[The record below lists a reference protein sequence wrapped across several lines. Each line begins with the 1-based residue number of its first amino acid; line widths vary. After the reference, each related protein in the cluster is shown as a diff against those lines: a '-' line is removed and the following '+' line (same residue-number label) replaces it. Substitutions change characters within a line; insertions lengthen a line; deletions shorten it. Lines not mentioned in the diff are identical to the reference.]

1 MSRRFL
7 DRIAAALH
15 GEPVRVFL
23 HYYRDATHAKPITF
37 GELRAQL
44 AERVATI
51 RAQTAPCDLVFIL
64 CDDPLRQIVWWL
76 ASLFAEVTPGI
87 LTPLTPKLDQAKYFQ
102 DLKALTEHYP
112 TAHLLVDDIA
122 ASAEYSAT
130 LPASRCLR
138 LESSGTS
145 DLAIPNNNGPL
156 IFQQSSGT
164 TGLRKGVLLSEQVVV
179 RQLDAYARA
188 IALGP
193 NDVIVSWL
201 PHYHDMGLVG
211 CLMQAVYQGT
221 PLVQTSPFVWLQ
233 KPEWLFAAIR
243 DHRGTLCWLPNFA
256 FNLLADRVSP
266 VTFGPDALGSLR
278 SVISCSEPVAV
289 ASLERFYE
297 PFAPIGLR
305 REALSSSY
313 ALAENTFAATQ
324 STPGAGVKIER
335 INRAKLE
342 VEHVAVADPD
352 GAPVA
357 SSGKAIANT
366 RIRLRQGER
375 ICADGEVGDIEIS
388 SDYLFDGYFG
398 VGAGKPA
405 FTADSWYITGD
416 YGYQR
421 DGELFVLG
429 RRDDLI
435 IRAGRNLHPA
445 DLERVLDAE
454 PEIRAGRVAAFGVFN
469 ESEGT
474 EDVVV
479 LAEFGGPR
487 VSDLDAVA
495 RSAQDRLSATLGVA
509 AQRVEIVRPNWL
521 VKSSSGK
528 ISRAGCRAKYLE
540 MLQRRESP
548 RVFVTGYADTIDDA
562 AKDSFRTFG
571 AESKVRTPTQIH
583 APGRISVGNWVS
595 IGRHGKIL
603 MQTDFSGSRAM
614 IEQHYPGVAHD
625 FDPRIFGPRDPVLKI
640 GDGTFI
646 GDFVFISCALSI
658 EIGKHV
664 VFSDRVFL
672 SDSNHHYENPELPI
686 LLQANTLGRP
696 IDIEDHAWIGIN
708 AVILEGVTVGRHS
721 IVSASSVVTSDVPP
735 YSVVAGN
742 PARVVRFICGKDGGE
757 PSASTPETE
766 SEDAAARL
774 LHWFSHEYRRTV
786 GLDESIL
793 RSGLMDSLASLRL
806 LAWIEAEF
814 HVSLSLA
821 DLLAAKIDSVRGLAA
836 FLDKEALSK

>member
-1 MSRRFL
+1 
-7 DRIAAALH
+7 
-15 GEPVRVFL
+15 
-23 HYYRDATHAKPITF
+23 
-37 GELRAQL
+37 
-44 AERVATI
+44 
-51 RAQTAPCDLVFIL
+51 
-64 CDDPLRQIVWWL
+64 
-76 ASLFAEVTPGI
+76 
-87 LTPLTPKLDQAKYFQ
+87 
-102 DLKALTEHYP
+102 
-112 TAHLLVDDIA
+112 
-122 ASAEYSAT
+122 
-130 LPASRCLR
+130 
-138 LESSGTS
+138 
-145 DLAIPNNNGPL
+145 
-156 IFQQSSGT
+156 
-164 TGLRKGVLLSEQVVV
+164 
-179 RQLDAYARA
+179 
-188 IALGP
+188 
-193 NDVIVSWL
+193 
-201 PHYHDMGLVG
+201 
-211 CLMQAVYQGT
+211 MQAVYQGT

-233 KPEWLFAAIR
+233 KPDWLVAAIR

-266 VTFGPDALGSLR
+266 AALQSDALGSLR
-278 SVISCSEPVAV
+278 AVVSCSEPVAA
-289 ASLERFYE
+289 ASLERFHE
-297 PFAPIGLR
+297 AFAPIGLR

-324 STPGAGVKIER
+324 SPPGAGVKIEH

-342 VEHVAVADPD
+342 VEHAAVADPA
-352 GAPVA
+352 GIAVA
-357 SSGKAIANT
+357 SSGRAISNT

-388 SDYLFDGYFG
+388 SDCQFDGYFG

-405 FTADSWYITGD
+405 FTADGWYITGD

-421 DGELFVLG
+421 DGEFFVLG

-445 DLERVLDAE
+445 DIERVLDGE
-454 PEIRAGRVAAFGVFN
+454 PEIKAGRVAAFGLFN
-469 ESEGT
+469 EGEGT

-479 LAEFGGPR
+479 LAQFGGSR
-487 VSDLDAVA
+487 VSDLDAIA
-495 RSAQDRLSATLGVA
+495 RSAQDCLSAALGVA

-540 MLQRRESP
+540 MLKRRESP
-548 RVFVTGYADTIDDA
+548 RVFITEYADTIDDES
-562 AKDSFRTFG
+562 KDSFRTFG

-583 APGRISVGNWVS
+583 APGRISIGNWVS
-595 IGRHGKIL
+595 LGRHGKIL
-603 MQTDFSGSRAM
+603 MQTDFSGSRKM

-625 FDPRIFGPRDPVLKI
+625 FDPRVFGPREPVLKI

-646 GDFVFISCALSI
+646 GDFVFISCARSI
-658 EIGKHV
+658 EIGRHV

-696 IDIEDHAWIGIN
+696 IVIEDHAWIGIN
-708 AVILEGVTVGRHS
+708 VVILEGVTIGRHS

-735 YSVVAGN
+735 FSVVAGN

-757 PSASTPETE
+757 PAASVPQE
-766 SEDAAARL
+766 AAENTTTRL
-774 LHWFSHEYRRTV
+774 LHWFTHEYRRTV

-814 HVSLSLA
+814 HVSLSMA
-821 DLLAAKIDSVRGLAA
+821 DLLAAKIDTARGLAA
-836 FLDKEALSK
+836 FLEKEAPSK

>member
-7 DRIAAALH
+7 DRFTAALH
-15 GEPVRVFL
+15 GDPARVFV
-23 HYYRDATHAKPITF
+23 HYYRSATNAEAVTF
-37 GELRAQL
+37 GGLRAQL
-44 AERVATI
+44 SERVATI
-51 RAQTAPCDLVFIL
+51 RAQAQPGDLVFIL

-76 ASLFAEVTPGI
+76 ASLFASVTPGI
-87 LTPLTPKLDQAKYFQ
+87 LTPLTPKLDQAKYFR

-112 TAHLLVDDIA
+112 TAHLLLDDVA

-130 LPASRCLR
+130 VPAARRLR
-138 LESSGTS
+138 LDPSGTAE
-145 DLAIPNNNGPL
+145 LTIPQCDGPL

-193 NDVIVSWL
+193 QDVIVSWL
-201 PHYHDMGLVG
+201 PLYHDMGLVG

-221 PLVQTSPFVWLQ
+221 PFVQTSPFVWLQ

-256 FNLLADRVSP
+256 FNLLTDRVSP
-266 VTFGPDALGSLR
+266 AALGPDALNSLR
-278 SVISCSEPVAV
+278 AVVSCSEPVV
-289 ASLERFYE
+289 ASSLERFRDA
-297 PFAPIGLR
+297 FAAIDLR
-305 REALSSSY
+305 PAALSSSY

-324 STPGAGVKIER
+324 SAPGGGVKIER

-342 VEHVAVADPD
+342 VEHVAAHDPE
-352 GAPVA
+352 GMSVA
-357 SSGKAIANT
+357 SSGKAISNT

-375 ICADGEVGDIEIS
+375 LCSDGEVGDIELS
-388 SDYLFDGYFG
+388 SDCQFDGYFG

-405 FTADSWYITGD
+405 FAADGWYLTGD

-429 RRDDLI
+429 RRNDLI

-445 DLERVLDAE
+445 DLERVLAAE
-454 PEIRAGRVAAFGVFN
+454 PEIKAGRVAAFGVFN

-487 VSDLDAVA
+487 ISDLAAIA
-495 RSAQDRLSATLGVA
+495 RSAQDRLSAELGVA
-509 AQRVEIVRPNWL
+509 PQRLEIVRPNWL

-540 MLQRRESP
+540 MLQRRAAP
-548 RVFVTGYADTIDDA
+548 RIFLTDYADTIDDA
-562 AKDSFRTFG
+562 TKDSFRTFG

-583 APGRISVGNWVS
+583 APGRISIGNWVS
-595 IGRHGKIL
+595 LGRHAKIL

-614 IEQHYPGVAHD
+614 IEQHYPQVAHD

-646 GDFVFISCALSI
+646 GDSVFISCALSI
-658 EIGKHV
+658 EIGRHV

-672 SDSNHHYENPELPI
+672 SDSNHCYDNPDLPI
-686 LLQANTLGRP
+686 LLQANTLGKA
-696 IDIEDHAWIGIN
+696 IVIEDHAWIGIN
-708 AVILEGVTVGRHS
+708 AVILEGVTIGRHS
-721 IVSASSVVTSDVPP
+721 IVSAASVVTSDVPP
-735 YSVVAGN
+735 FSVVAGN
-742 PARVVRFICGKDGGE
+742 PARVVRFICGKDGD
-757 PSASTPETE
+757 PAPVATPPKKD
-766 SEDAAARL
+766 EDVAARL
-774 LHWFSHEYRRTV
+774 LHWFAHECRRTISP
-786 GLDESIL
+786 DESVL
-793 RSGLMDSLASLRL
+793 RSGLMDSLSSLRL

-814 HVSLSLA
+814 TVSLSVV
-821 DLLAAKIDSVRGLAA
+821 DLLAAKIDTVRALAA
-836 FLDKEALSK
+836 LLQKEAQP

>member
-7 DRIAAALH
+7 DRFVAALH
-15 GEPVRVFL
+15 GEPARVFV
-23 HYYRDATHAKPITF
+23 HYYRDAARAEAITF
-37 GELRAQL
+37 GELRGQL

-51 RAQTAPCDLVFIL
+51 HAQAKSGDLVFIL

-76 ASLFAEVTPGI
+76 ASLFAGVTPGI

-112 TAHLLVDDIA
+112 TAHLLLDDIS

-130 LPASRCLR
+130 VPADRRLR
-138 LESSGTS
+138 LAPAGTAE
-145 DLAIPNNNGPL
+145 LKIPSHEGPL

-164 TGLRKGVLLSEQVVV
+164 TGLRKGVLLSEKIVI

-188 IALGP
+188 IALRAE
-193 NDVIVSWL
+193 DVIVSWL
-201 PHYHDMGLVG
+201 PLYHDMGLVG

-256 FNLLADRVSP
+256 FNLLAERVAP
-266 VTFGPDALGSLR
+266 TALGADALRSLR
-278 SVISCSEPVAV
+278 AVVSCSEPVVA
-289 ASLERFYE
+289 ASLERFRDA
-297 PFAPIGLR
+297 FAANGLR
-305 REALSSSY
+305 AEALSSSY

-324 STPGAGVKIER
+324 STPGCGVKIER

-342 VEHVAVADPD
+342 VEHVAVIDAE
-352 GAPVA
+352 GIAVA
-357 SSGKAIANT
+357 SSGKAITNT

-375 ICADGEVGDIEIS
+375 LCADGEVGDIELS
-388 SDYLFDGYFG
+388 SDCVFDGYFG

-405 FTADSWYITGD
+405 FTADGWYITGD

-429 RRDDLI
+429 RRNDLI

-445 DLERVLDAE
+445 DLERVVEAD
-454 PEIRAGRVAAFGVFN
+454 PEIKVGRVAAFGVFN

-487 VSDLDAVA
+487 VSDLSAIA
-495 RSAQDRLSATLGVA
+495 RSAQDRLSAELGVS

-528 ISRAGCRAKYLE
+528 ISRAGCRTKYLE
-540 MLQRRESP
+540 LLERRELP
-548 RVFVTGYADTIDDA
+548 RVFLTDYADTIDDA
-562 AKDSFRTFG
+562 TKDSFRTFG

-583 APGRISVGNWVS
+583 APGRISIGSWVS
-595 IGRHGKIL
+595 LGRHAKIL

-614 IEQHYPGVAHD
+614 IEQHYPHVAHD
-625 FDPRIFGPRDPVLKI
+625 FDPSIFGPRDPVLKI

-672 SDSNHHYENPELPI
+672 SDSNHCYDNPDLPI

-696 IDIEDHAWIGIN
+696 IVIEDHAWIGIN

-721 IVSASSVVTSDVPP
+721 IVSASAVVTSDVPP
-735 YSVVAGN
+735 FSVVAGN
-742 PARVVRFICGKDGGE
+742 PARVVRFICGKEGAAE
-757 PSASTPETE
+757 PATVTQKSN
-766 SEDAAARL
+766 EDRAARVL
-774 LHWFSHEYRRTV
+774 RWFAQECRRSVT
-786 GLDESIL
+786 LDESIL
-793 RSGLMDSLASLRL
+793 RSGLMDSLSSLRL

-814 HVSLSLA
+814 AVSLNIA

-836 FLDKEALSK
+836 LLEKEAQS

>member
-7 DRIAAALH
+7 DRFATALRS
-15 GEPVRVFL
+15 EPARVFV
-23 HYYRDATHAKPITF
+23 HYYRSAASAEAVTF
-37 GELRAQL
+37 GDLRAQL
-44 AERVATI
+44 TERVATI
-51 RAQTAPCDLVFIL
+51 RAQTQPGELVFIL

-76 ASLFAEVTPGI
+76 ASLFAGVTPGI
-87 LTPLTPKLDQAKYFQ
+87 LTPLTPKLDQAKYFD
-102 DLKALTEHYP
+102 DLKAITEHYP
-112 TAHLLVDDIA
+112 TAHLLLDDIA

-130 LPASRCLR
+130 VPADRRLR
-138 LESSGTS
+138 LEPSGTAE
-145 DLAIPNNNGPL
+145 LLIPGHDGSL

-188 IALGP
+188 IALRGD
-193 NDVIVSWL
+193 DVIVSWL
-201 PHYHDMGLVG
+201 PLYHDMGLVG

-221 PLVQTSPFVWLQ
+221 TLVQTSPFVWLQ

-243 DHRGTLCWLPNFA
+243 EHRGTLCWLPNFA
-256 FNLLADRVSP
+256 FNLLVDRVSP
-266 VTFGPDALGSLR
+266 AAFGAGALSSLR
-278 SVISCSEPVAV
+278 AVVSCSEPVVA
-289 ASLERFYE
+289 ASLERFRDT
-297 PFAPIGLR
+297 FAPIGLR
-305 REALSSSY
+305 AEALSSSY

-324 STPGAGVKIER
+324 SPPGAGVKIER

-342 VEHVAVADPD
+342 VEHLAVLDA
-352 GAPVA
+352 GGMAVA

-366 RIRLRQGER
+366 RIRLRQGDR
-375 ICADGEVGDIEIS
+375 HCGDGEVGDIELA
-388 SDYLFDGYFG
+388 SDCQFDGYFG

-405 FTADSWYITGD
+405 FTADGWYNTGD

-421 DGELFVLG
+421 DGELFVLS
-429 RRDDLI
+429 RRNDLI

-445 DLERVLDAE
+445 DIERVLDAE
-454 PEIRAGRVAAFGVFN
+454 PEIKAGRVAAFGVFN

-487 VSDLDAVA
+487 VSDLDTIA
-495 RSAQDRLSATLGVA
+495 RAAQDRLSAELGIA

-540 MLQRRESP
+540 MLQRRAAV
-548 RVFVTGYADTIDDA
+548 RIFLTDYADTIDDTM
-562 AKDSFRTFG
+562 KDSFRTFG

-583 APGRISVGNWVS
+583 APGRIAIGNWVS
-595 IGRHGKIL
+595 IGRHAKIL

-614 IEQHYPGVAHD
+614 IEQHYPHVAHE

-646 GDFVFISCALSI
+646 GDYVFISCTLSI

-672 SDSNHHYENPELPI
+672 SDSNHCYENPELPI

-696 IDIEDHAWIGIN
+696 IVIEDHAWIGIN

-735 YSVVAGN
+735 FSVVAGN
-742 PARVVRFICGKDGGE
+742 PARVVRFICGR
-757 PSASTPETE
+757 
-766 SEDAAARL
+766 EDAAEPTPTAAKSDEDIGARL
-774 LHWFSHEYRRTV
+774 IRWFAQECRRAV
-786 GLDESIL
+786 ALDESIL
-793 RSGLMDSLASLRL
+793 RSGLMDSLSSLRL

-814 HVSLSLA
+814 GVCLSVA
-821 DLLAAKIDSVRGLAA
+821 DLLAQKIDSVRGLAA
-836 FLDKEALSK
+836 LLNREAQP

>member
-15 GEPVRVFL
+15 GDPARVFT
-23 HYYRDATHAKPITF
+23 HYYRTATGAEAVTF
-37 GELRAQL
+37 GALRTQL
-44 AERVATI
+44 VERVATI
-51 RAQTAPCDLVFIL
+51 RSQTRASDLVFII

-76 ASLFAEVTPGI
+76 ASLFAGVTPGI
-87 LTPLTPKLDQAKYFQ
+87 LTPLTPKLDQAKYFS

-112 TAHLLVDDIA
+112 TAHLLLDDIA

-130 LPASRCLR
+130 VPAERCLR
-138 LESSGTS
+138 LAPSGAAELT
-145 DLAIPNNNGPL
+145 IPDHGGPL

-188 IALGP
+188 IALAP
-193 NDVIVSWL
+193 DDVIVSWL
-201 PHYHDMGLVG
+201 PLYHDMGLVG

-256 FNLLADRVSP
+256 FNLLGDRVSP
-266 VTFGPDALGSLR
+266 AAFGAGALATLR
-278 SVISCSEPVAV
+278 AVVSCSEPVVA
-289 ASLERFYE
+289 ASLECFRDS
-297 PFAPIGLR
+297 FAPIGLR
-305 REALSSSY
+305 AEALSGSY

-324 STPGAGVKIER
+324 SVPGAGVKIER

-342 VEHVAVADPD
+342 VEHVAVLDAE
-352 GAPVA
+352 GISVA
-357 SSGKAIANT
+357 SSGKAISNT

-375 ICADGEVGDIEIS
+375 LCGDGEVGDIELT
-388 SDYLFDGYFG
+388 SDCMFDGYFG
-398 VGAGKPA
+398 VGAGKPV
-405 FTADSWYITGD
+405 FTADGWYCTGD

-429 RRDDLI
+429 RRNDLI

-445 DLERVLDAE
+445 DIERVLDGE
-454 PEIRAGRVAAFGVFN
+454 PEIKAGRVAAFGVFN

-487 VSDLDAVA
+487 VSDLDAIA
-495 RSAQDRLSATLGVA
+495 RAAQDRLSSELGVA

-528 ISRAGCRAKYLE
+528 ISRAGCRAKFLE
-540 MLQRRESP
+540 MLQRRAAP
-548 RVFVTGYADTIDDA
+548 RVFLSDYADTIDDA

-571 AESKVRTPTQIH
+571 AESKLRTPTQIH
-583 APGRISVGNWVS
+583 APGRISIGNWVS
-595 IGRHGKIL
+595 IGRHAKIL

-614 IEQHYPGVAHD
+614 IEQHYPHVAHD

-672 SDSNHHYENPELPI
+672 SDSNHCYENADLPI
-686 LLQANTLGRP
+686 LLQANTIGRP
-696 IDIEDHAWIGIN
+696 IVIEDHAWIGIN

-721 IVSASSVVTSDVPP
+721 IVSASAVVTSDVPP
-735 YSVVAGN
+735 FSVVAGN
-742 PARVVRFICGKDGGE
+742 PARVVRFICGKGGDAAPATDE
-757 PSASTPETE
+757 QTTDT
-766 SEDAAARL
+766 DAAARL
-774 LHWFSHEYRRTV
+774 LRWFAHECRRTV
-786 GLDESIL
+786 AMDESIL

-806 LAWIEAEF
+806 LAWVEAEF
-814 HVSLSLA
+814 GISLSVA
-821 DLLAAKIDSVRGLAA
+821 DLLAQKIDSVRGLASLLTREEKA
-836 FLDKEALSK
+836 